1 LDMAILKTRYTTHKR
16 LGLAQLAPNHPR

>member
-1 LDMAILKTRYTTHKR
+1 LDMAILKTRCTTHKR